1 MERILYCDRFGRPP
15 PGPRPLSWRDTRQ
28 LDHKRRESRGPHADW
43 RERAEVLTDLYV
55 EAGTRGLDEAQ
66 VHEVLGLDPGRLT
79 DFTLSTP
86 LLHASLAH
94 VRRQP

>member
-1 MERILYCDRFGRPP
+1 M
-15 PGPRPLSWRDTRQ
+15 
-28 LDHKRRESRGPHADW
+28 
-43 RERAEVLTDLYV
+43 LTDLYV